1 MRASLRKAGTPV
13 QWRIIAKDGAD
24 LPPATAT
31 MQTAEFGI
39 TVGET
44 YDFEY
49 EASTPQ
55 ELALEVYLPG
65 PKLRATQGLVFATS
79 VPRN

>member
-1 MRASLRKAGTPV
+1 V
-13 QWRIIAKDGAD
+13 QWRGVAKDGAD
-24 LPPATAT
+24 LPRVAAI

-49 EASTPQ
+49 QANAPE
-55 ELALEVYLPG
+55 ELVLEVYLPG
-65 PKLRATQGLVFATS
+65 PKLRVTQTLMFAANRS
-79 VPRN
+79 SN